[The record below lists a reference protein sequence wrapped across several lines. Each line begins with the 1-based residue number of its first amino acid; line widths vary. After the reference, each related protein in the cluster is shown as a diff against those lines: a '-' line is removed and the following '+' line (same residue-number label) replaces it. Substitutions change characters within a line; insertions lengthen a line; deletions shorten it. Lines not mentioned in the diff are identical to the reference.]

1 VTERVDVVVVGGGIL
16 GLAAARAVQQ
26 DDPRLVVVV
35 LEREPAVAH
44 HQSSHNSGVLHAG
57 VYYQPGS
64 LKARLC
70 REGKAAMERY
80 CVERGIGVTRNGKL
94 VVAVDP
100 SELARLDALTERAR
114 ANRVEGVRVLH
125 GDELRDV
132 EPNVAGIRA
141 LHSPGTAVVDFGEVC
156 RVLAGELPD
165 VRLGID
171 VGAVENRSGLVHVD
185 TSAGVIE
192 ARHAIVCAG
201 LWSERMA
208 RSTELRIV
216 PFRGAWLALRPR
228 AAELVRGNVYPVPD
242 PALPFLGVHLTR
254 RVDGTVWAGPNA
266 VLSLSQPRLLARALR
281 FGGTWRLFAH
291 HWRTGARELWRDQI
305 RRAYVRQ
312 VARYLPTLTVADI
325 EPGRRPCGVRA
336 QAIGRDGALIDD
348 FVLDVRGRV
357 VHVLNAPSPAATSA
371 FAIAEH
377 IAGIVASH
385 RRS

>member
-1 VTERVDVVVVGGGIL
+1 MTERVDVVVVGGGIL

-266 VLSLSQPRLLARALR
+266 VLSLSQPRRSRVRCALAGRGVCSL
-281 FGGTWRLFAH
+281 T
-291 HWRTGARELWRDQI
+291 TGALAPASCGATRSGARTCGRLRGTCPHSPSQTSS
-305 RRAYVRQ
+305 RVGGRAECAPKRS
-312 VARYLPTLTVADI
+312 
-325 EPGRRPCGVRA
+325 
-336 QAIGRDGALIDD
+336 GAT
-348 FVLDVRGRV
+348 
-357 VHVLNAPSPAATSA
+357 AP
-371 FAIAEH
+371 
-377 IAGIVASH
+377 
-385 RRS
+385 

>member
-1 VTERVDVVVVGGGIL
+1 MTERVDVVVVGGGIL
-16 GLAAARAVQQ
+16 GLAAARSLLRTGSHR
-26 DDPRLVVVV
+26 DLVV
-35 LEREPAVAH
+35 LEREHAVGQ

-64 LKARLC
+64 LKAQLC
-70 REGKAAMERY
+70 REGKSAMERY
-80 CVERGIGVTRNGKL
+80 CAERGIAVVRNGKL
-94 VVAVDP
+94 VVAVDD
-100 SELARLDALTERAR
+100 SELPRLDALTERAR
-114 ANRVEGVRVLH
+114 ANGVAGLRVLR
-125 GDELRDV
+125 GDELREV
-132 EPNVAGIRA
+132 EPNVAGVGA
-141 LHSPGTAVVDFGEVC
+141 LHSPSTAVVDFGTVC

-165 VRLGID
+165 VRLGVD
-171 VGAVENRSGLVHVD
+171 VGTVENRSGLVHVD

-208 RSTELRIV
+208 PSSELRIV

-228 AAELVRGNVYPVPD
+228 AADLVRGNVYPVPD
-242 PALPFLGVHLTR
+242 PTLPFLGVHVTR

-281 FGGTWRLFAH
+281 FGGTWRMFAH
-291 HWRTGARELWRDQI
+291 HWRTGASEMWRDQF

-312 VARYLPTLTVADI
+312 VTRYLPALTVEDVY
-325 EPGRRPCGVRA
+325 PGPRPSGVRA
-336 QAIGRDGALIDD
+336 QAIGRDGTLLDD

-371 FAIAEH
+371 FAIADR
-377 IAGIVASH
+377 IAGVVAGPH
-385 RRS
+385 RS